1 MAEPF
6 QSPDQRLNS
15 NLARFWLG
23 LSGVVLVIVLAALL
37 ARVTGGDNTWS
48 YVVGAAFVAS
58 IVWGV
63 LRERARAREIREF
76 AARHGLTYIGGAGP
90 KSFALHRTDSRLA
103 HSITAAVA
111 GDGRTN
117 EIVFFDCTL
126 GHGKPRFSRTVV
138 GTCGPVRFG
147 PARHGLDLET
157 ERVDEWLIVFGS
169 RRILTAEEIEA
180 LLSEL

>member
-1 MAEPF
+1 MA
-6 QSPDQRLNS
+6 
-15 NLARFWLG
+15 G
-23 LSGVVLVIVLAALL
+23 
-37 ARVTGGDNTWS
+37 VTGGDNIWS

-63 LRERARAREIREF
+63 LRERARAREVREL
-76 AARHGLTYIGGAGP
+76 AARHGLTYIGGAVP
-90 KSFALHRTDSRLA
+90 KSFPLHRTDSRLA
-103 HSITAAVA
+103 HSIRAAVA

-126 GHGKPRFSRTVV
+126 GHHKPRFSRTVV
-138 GTCGPVRFG
+138 GTRGSAGFG
-147 PARHGLDLET
+147 PAQHGPDLET
-157 ERVDEWLIVFGS
+157 ERVDEWFVVFGS

>member
-1 MAEPF
+1 MFE
-6 QSPDQRLNS
+6 QHKTELGLN
-15 NLARFWLG
+15 LGRFWLG
-23 LSGVVLVIVLAALL
+23 FSGVVLVIVLAALL
-37 ARVTGGDNTWS
+37 AGVTGGDNIWS
-48 YVVGAAFVAS
+48 YVVGVAFVAS

-76 AARHGLTYIGGAGP
+76 AARHGLTYIGGAVP
-90 KSFALHRTDSRLA
+90 KSFPLHRTESRLA
-103 HSITAAVA
+103 HSIRAAVA

-138 GTCGPVRFG
+138 GTRGPVGFG
-147 PARHGLDLET
+147 PAQHGPDLET
-157 ERVDEWLIVFGS
+157 EPVDEWFIVFGS